1 MRVLATTLRRHRGHR
16 SFDNL
21 QKSLLHAFTRDV
33 TRDGGVFSLTS
44 DLVNFVD
51 VDDSALGLLN
61 VSAGFLN
68 QAKQN
73 IFNVFTDVTGL
84 GQSCRINDCERHI
97 QQTRQAT
104 SQVSLS
110 STRRTEKQD
119 I

>member
-51 VDDSALGLLN
+51 VDDAAFGLLN
-61 VSAGFLN
+61 ISAGFLN

-73 IFNVFTDVTGL
+73 IFNVFTHVAGL

-104 SQVSLS
+104 SQVSLTG
-110 STRRTEKQD
+110 TRRTEKQD